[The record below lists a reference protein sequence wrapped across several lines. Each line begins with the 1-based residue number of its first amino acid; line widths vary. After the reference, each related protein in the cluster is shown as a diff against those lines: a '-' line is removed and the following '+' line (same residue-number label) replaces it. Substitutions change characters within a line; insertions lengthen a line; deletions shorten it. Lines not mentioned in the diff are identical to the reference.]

1 MEYNTEWWGPVEYI
15 ITAGMHAD
23 SCKQL
28 ALVHYM
34 YMQLEDSI
42 PAKLSHTNAT
52 FINLKLQLVADN

>member
-1 MEYNTEWWGPVEYI
+1 MEYI